1 VVFRSGQY
9 LVHFYLFLILM
20 TFQRLLSTTGFIFI
34 DDLQIYHSSSVS
46 DLQRC
51 YDEINLDL
59 QQIHEWATANGL
71 KLNPEKSQVILI
83 HRCRADI
90 PPPTLLVGANVVKVV
105 PKVRNLGFV
114 LNERLTATD
123 HFREV
128 CQRIYCILLL

>member
-1 VVFRSGQY
+1 
-9 LVHFYLFLILM
+9 M

-59 QQIHEWATANGL
+59 QQIHLWATANGL

-114 LNERLTATD
+114 
-123 HFREV
+123 
-128 CQRIYCILLL
+128 